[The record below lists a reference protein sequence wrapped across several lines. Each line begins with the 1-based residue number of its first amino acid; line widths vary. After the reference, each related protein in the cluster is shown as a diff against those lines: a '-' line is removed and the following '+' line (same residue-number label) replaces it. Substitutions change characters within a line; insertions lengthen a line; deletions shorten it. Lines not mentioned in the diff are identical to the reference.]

1 MSERAVVGGVRS
13 RASLAMDRY
22 ADGDTAAFAILYDE
36 LAPRLLGYL
45 RRLTKR
51 TPVAEDLLQQ
61 TFLQMHSA
69 RGRFLRGA
77 AVEPWAYAVARR
89 LFLGW
94 HRRAWREV
102 PSEDHLEIAGSA
114 SDAESDLIVKQ
125 LAEALEHELDA
136 LSPKVREAFILVRTE
151 GLSVV
156 EAAEVLGTTVAAVKL
171 RAHRGGIAL
180 RELAAQ
186 ELAGKGPK

>member
-1 MSERAVVGGVRS
+1 
-13 RASLAMDRY
+13 MDRY
-22 ADGDTAAFAILYDE
+22 ADGDPAAFPVVYDE
-36 LAPRLLGYL
+36 LQPRLLRYL

-51 TPVAEDLLQQ
+51 TAVAEDLLQQ
-61 TFLQMHSA
+61 TFLQMHTA

-102 PSEDHLEIAGSA
+102 PADEHVEPAARA
-114 SDAESDLIVKQ
+114 SDAESDLIVKE
-125 LAEALEHELDA
+125 LAEALENELDA

-151 GLSVV
+151 GLSLV

-180 RELAAQ
+180 REFASQQLS
-186 ELAGKGPK
+186 GKEPK